1 MRTVNLL
8 LSSLFLG
15 CLLALA
21 QQPDRPVQPP
31 PLSTP
36 PTFPQGQAEPP
47 PANMPPDTPA
57 PAPQSAPAG
66 PHSTS
71 RTVEGCLSG
80 TAGNYVL
87 TDNSGVNLQLQGDAA
102 QLAKH
107 VGKRVRITGT
117 PTAKSG
123 QVSEQDSRTETS
135 NTMLVASIESVAE
148 NCTASQSQQEEKV
161 PSQHLP

>member
-8 LSSLFLG
+8 LSSLFLSG
-15 CLLALA
+15 LLALA
-21 QQPDRPVQPP
+21 QQPDAPVQPP

-36 PTFPQGQAEPP
+36 PTFPQGQPDSH

-71 RTVEGCLSG
+71 RTVEGCHGG

-87 TDNSGVNLQLQGDAA
+87 TDNSGATLQLQGDAA

-123 QVSEQDSRTETS
+123 EVSEQDSRTETS
-135 NTMLVASIESVAE
+135 NSMLVASIESVAE
-148 NCTASQSQQEEKV
+148 SCTASQSQQEQRPHSE
-161 PSQHLP
+161 HLP